1 MNNFRCNKSCINDK
15 SIFRMQQLFNWG
27 VIIICF
33 VTVTVGVIVVLRKR
47 LKNKLRELTEKL
59 SQISSFSGKINSRQE
74 REGMDIPSDLH
85 NSFYGKEITISQKK
99 EFINHYNAPTI

>member
-1 MNNFRCNKSCINDK
+1 
-15 SIFRMQQLFNWG
+15 MQQLFNWG

-74 REGMDIPSDLH
+74 REGMVFPLICIIAFMARRLL
-85 NSFYGKEITISQKK
+85 YRKK
-99 EFINHYNAPTI
+99 KSLLIIIMHIL